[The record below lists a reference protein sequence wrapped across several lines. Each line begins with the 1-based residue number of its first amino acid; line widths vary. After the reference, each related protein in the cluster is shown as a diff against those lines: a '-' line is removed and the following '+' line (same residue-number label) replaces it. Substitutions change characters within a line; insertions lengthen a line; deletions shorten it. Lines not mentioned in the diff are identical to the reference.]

1 MTSKYQATIPK
12 NIRAKLGLEAGDRI
26 LFEEQD
32 GMVTIS
38 KIEAMDWQYL
48 EAISLTLD
56 PEWSSSSDEKAYAN
70 L

>member
-38 KIEAMDWQYL
+38 KIEATDWQYL